1 MSSILRAPSQ
11 IPVRTKYFLVV
22 ASDVSANEAADSPA
36 FTLDGHW
43 PVTVGTIAMPASH
56 VNDNA
61 TAQPVTAGAL
71 YRDMG
76 RQIIVADE
84 DGVHLAHYRAAQ
96 LVNGAESEGVEGPP
110 FSEIYLR
117 VWGADGANVQVVRTG

>member
-11 IPVRTKYFLVV
+11 IPVRTKYFMVI
-22 ASDVSANEAADSPA
+22 ASDLSENNAADSPA
-36 FTLDGHW
+36 FILNGHW
-43 PVTVGTIAMPASH
+43 PVTVGTIAIPASE
-56 VNDNA
+56 VNLNA
-61 TAQPVTAGAL
+61 TARPVTAGAL

-76 RQIIVADE
+76 RQIIVANA

-96 LVNGAESEGVEGPP
+96 LVNGADSEGVVGPP

-117 VWGADGANVQVVRTG
+117 VWGADGMNVQVVRTG